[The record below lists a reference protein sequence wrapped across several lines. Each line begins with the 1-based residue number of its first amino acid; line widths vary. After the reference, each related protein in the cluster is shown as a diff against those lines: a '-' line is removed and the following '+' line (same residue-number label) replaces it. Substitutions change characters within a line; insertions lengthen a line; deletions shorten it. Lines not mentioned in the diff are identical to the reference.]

1 MAKENKNKLKGYFE
15 TGDVPTQQNY
25 ADLVDSQLNL
35 TDLSENPQEIA
46 SNIKAT
52 GITSSNGMTNLGG
65 NFTTNGDQFSSA
77 HSSHLF
83 AGHISSSKNISSS
96 LSGSFGFLDA
106 DQFGH
111 IFTQF
116 PLTGSIATFDEI
128 TGSIAATNINL
139 IASSKI
145 KFPKTE
151 VADGKIIVD
160 GSQIILVSGSVSC
173 SDNIFAGTHITA
185 SGNISSSGTI
195 FGHDFAA
202 GNDSTTKI
210 SIGASANRIDLNT
223 DNQVKVRIDSAF
235 SEQVVLNSNSKVDG
249 YLLVEG
255 SISSSGIITSSGD
268 IISTGTGSFN
278 VLDSPAFIGSRPIQT
293 KAEDGALVI
302 TDAGTYNRCG
312 AHKLTIPLNSAVAF
326 AVGTEIDFI
335 QTAASGHLLVTASA
349 GEAVTLNSRNQLFSA
364 SGQFSAISCK
374 KIGTDEWDIIGD
386 LTA

>member
-25 ADLVDSQLNL
+25 ADLIDSKLNL
-35 TDLSENPQEIA
+35 VDLSENPQTVSSGISASYFMSETLISAKGNISGSKLLIA
-46 SNIKAT
+46 AT
-52 GITSSNGMTNLGG
+52 ASIDSHITASG
-65 NFTTNGDQFSSA
+65 
-77 HSSHLF
+77 
-83 AGHISSSKNISSS
+83 NISSS

-111 IFTQF
+111 IFTTY
-116 PLTGSIATFDEI
+116 PLTGSIATFSEI

-151 VADGKIIVD
+151 VADGKIVVD

-185 SGNISSSGTI
+185 SGNISASGFISSSDVTT
-195 FGHDFAA
+195 
-202 GNDSTTKI
+202 NNLTVDSLMLT
-210 SIGASANRIDLNT
+210 NRID
-223 DNQVKVRIDSAF
+223 RIDNEKIGITF
-235 SEQVVLNSNSKVDG
+235 GDG
-249 YLLVEG
+249 INV
-255 SISSSGIITSSGD
+255 SGGHVTASGNITSSGN
-268 IISTGTGSFN
+268 IIADGTGSFQ

-293 KAEDGALVI
+293 KTGDGALVI

-312 AHKLTIPLNSAVAF
+312 AHKLTIPLNSDVAF
-326 AVGTEIDFI
+326 TIGTEIDFI

-374 KIGTDEWDIIGD
+374 KVGTDEWDIIGD